1 MPHFFRSVIFCIL
14 LFGGVR
20 SITAQ
25 GSMDTFVH
33 DPVMIKQGS
42 TYYVYYTGNLTPY
55 KTSNNRYGG
64 WRNRGATFSSSPS
77 WVAST
82 VPGNNGRDFWAPDIS
97 FRDDTY
103 WLYYS
108 VSTFGSNTSAI
119 GLATSPTLNSTDA
132 DYRWTDRGVVIKS
145 SGSND
150 YNCIDP
156 NVFEDTDGKVWLTFG
171 SFWTGIKMVELD
183 TTTGKPLPD
192 AELLSIASR
201 PSTQIEA
208 PFLTKWKSYYYLFVS
223 WDKCCSGA
231 SSTYK
236 IVVGRSEEVTGP
248 FVDKAGKAMTSGG
261 GTIIDSSTA
270 QWKGPGHN
278 GIFIENNT
286 MFCINHAYA
295 ASNGAATMFI
305 RPLYW
310 KEEWPQFGYV
320 PPTGLANAS
329 KTRIV
334 SETLRPRILLLGR
347 TANPRLL
354 ATDGKEYYSISGVKL
369 RNALQQ
375 KR

>member
-1 MPHFFRSVIFCIL
+1 MPYFFRTCIFCVL

-20 SITAQ
+20 STAAQ
-25 GSMDTFVH
+25 GSMGAFVH

-55 KTSNNRYGG
+55 KTSDNRYSG
-64 WRNRGATFSSSPS
+64 WRDRGATFSSSPS

-103 WLYYS
+103 WLYFS

-119 GLATSPTLNSTDA
+119 GLATSPTLDPSAA

-145 SGSND
+145 SGSNN

-183 TTTGKPLPD
+183 AATGKPLLN
-192 AELLSIASR
+192 AELRSIASR

-208 PFLTKWKSYYYLFVS
+208 PFLTRWNNFYYLFVS

-248 FVDKAGKAMTSGG
+248 FVDKTGKVMTSGG

-278 GIFIENNT
+278 GIFIENDT

-310 KEEWPQFGYV
+310 KDEWPQFAYV
-320 PPTGLANAS
+320 PPTELANAG

-347 TANPRLL
+347 TANPRLI
-354 ATDGKEYYSISGVKL
+354 ATDGKEYYSISGAKL
-369 RNALQQ
+369 RNPV
-375 KR
+375 K

>member
-1 MPHFFRSVIFCIL
+1 MPYFFRTCIFCVL

-20 SITAQ
+20 STAAQ
-25 GSMDTFVH
+25 GSMGAFVH

-55 KTSNNRYGG
+55 KTSDNRYSG
-64 WRNRGATFSSSPS
+64 WRDRGATFSSSPS

-103 WLYYS
+103 WLYFS

-119 GLATSPTLNSTDA
+119 GLATSPTLDPSA
-132 DYRWTDRGVVIKS
+132 VDYRWTDRGVVIKS
-145 SGSND
+145 SGSNN

-183 TTTGKPLPD
+183 AATGKPLLN
-192 AELLSIASR
+192 AELRSIASR

-208 PFLTKWKSYYYLFVS
+208 PFLTRWNNFYYLFVS

-248 FVDKAGKAMTSGG
+248 FVDKTGKAMTSGG

-278 GIFIENNT
+278 GIFIENDT

-310 KEEWPQFGYV
+310 KDEWPQFAYV
-320 PPTGLANAS
+320 PPTGLANAG

-334 SETLRPRILLLGR
+334 PETLRPRILLLGR
-347 TANPRLL
+347 TANPRLI
-354 ATDGKEYYSISGVKL
+354 ATDGKEYYSISGAKL
-369 RNALQQ
+369 RNPV
-375 KR
+375 K